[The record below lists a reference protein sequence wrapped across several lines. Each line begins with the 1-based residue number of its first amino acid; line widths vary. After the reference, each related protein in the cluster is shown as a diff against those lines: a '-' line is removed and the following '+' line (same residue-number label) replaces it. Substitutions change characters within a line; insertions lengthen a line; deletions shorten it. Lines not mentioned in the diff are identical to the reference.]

1 MFVYTKE
8 NGIQQITRIPVKYSI
23 SVKYE
28 PTEYKGYRSV
38 SLFGGTYKVTKPRVE
53 TSIRFMEVWNEC

>member
-23 SVKYE
+23 DVKYE
-28 PTEYKGYRSV
+28 PTEYKAYRSTEY
-38 SLFGGTYKVTKPRVE
+38 FGNPVYKKVKPQVRRNF
-53 TSIRFMEVWNEC
+53 RFMEAW